1 MDRILSY
8 RQVKF
13 VSDKRSSLFWRR
25 INEGEKK
32 FENGGSRF
40 DGLTIDSDTVYTVT
54 ISTELDGKTITQGP
68 IL

>member
-1 MDRILSY
+1 LSGTNGLAY
-8 RQVKF
+8 FADASTMEK
-13 VSDKRSSLFWRR
+13 
-25 INEGEKK
+25 KK

-40 DGLTIDSDTVYTVT
+40 DGLTIDSDTVYTIT